1 MREAHAPRDMHRATV
16 DPTARFGR
24 ECELWTRFVRPRH
37 PETRR
42 NSGGD
47 HVAYCTPPDAVE
59 PAPGQVTIQAG
70 RAGSRRF
77 QQ

>member
-1 MREAHAPRDMHRATV
+1 MHRATV
-16 DPTARFGR
+16 DRTAGFER
-24 ECELWTRFVRPRH
+24 ELKVRTLLVRPCNSD
-37 PETRR
+37 TRR

-47 HVAYCTPPDAVE
+47 HVAYCTPPIAVE
-59 PAPGQVTIQAG
+59 PATGQVTIQAG

>member
-1 MREAHAPRDMHRATV
+1 MHRATV
-16 DPTARFGR
+16 DRTAGFER
-24 ECELWTRFVRPRH
+24 ELEVRTLLMRPCH
-37 PETRR
+37 PDTRR

-47 HVAYCTPPDAVE
+47 HVAYCTPPNAVE